1 MKETVVFTVHLE
13 LFLVHQYK
21 KIKVAE
27 IRIVVRKMKHLITAM
42 LFISL
47 TTGAF
52 SQGPPITTSTPVML
66 GLEGNGIRTFGKFI
80 SRENVNIYIQ
90 PIGIPYNITPKF
102 QVGGIFPFKFITP
115 KGAETK
121 GGIADITLFTKYQ
134 LYKKDGRAKT
144 FRILAN
150 LKQSFS
156 TGKTTS
162 NPKIGSGLYQTYVGL
177 IVGQLSTA
185 IGIYG
190 DFGYN
195 ITSNGATDNFLY
207 NFSVGIPLLPQKYP
221 QKQINTFLEFNG
233 NYLFDPK
240 MHTLFV
246 SPGLQFIPG
255 RRLLFET
262 SFQIPI
268 VQENIATN
276 KTKYMLLLG
285 TRFLIN

>member
-1 MKETVVFTVHLE
+1 MFIVHTA
-13 LFLVHQYK
+13 LFLAHQFK
-21 KIKVAE
+21 KIKVVE
-27 IRIVVRKMKHLITAM
+27 IQIAAHKMKRFLTII
-42 LFISL
+42 LLISL
-47 TTGAF
+47 TTSAF
-52 SQGPPITTSTPVML
+52 SQGPPITTETPIML

-80 SRENVNIYIQ
+80 SKENVNIYVQ

-102 QVGGIFPFKFITP
+102 QVGGVFPFKFIRP
-115 KGAETK
+115 KGTETT

-134 LYKKDGRAKT
+134 LYKEDGKAKT
-144 FRILAN
+144 FRVLAN
-150 LKQSFS
+150 LKQSFP

-162 NPKIGSGLYQTYVGL
+162 YPKIGTGLYQTYVGL
-177 IVGQLSTA
+177 IVGKISTS

-207 NFSVGIPLLPQKYP
+207 NFSLGIPLLPHKYP
-221 QKQINTFLEFNG
+221 QKQINSFLEFNG
-233 NYLFDPK
+233 NYLFDPNT
-240 MHTLFV
+240 HTLFI

-268 VQENIATN
+268 VQENITTN
-276 KTKYMLLLG
+276 KTKYMLLFG